1 MDKLIMNRYYRKL
14 KYANLEIDLEFRS
27 EITIICGDNTTE
39 KKHLYTN
46 YWEMNL
52 VNTK

>member
-1 MDKLIMNRYYRKL
+1 MNRYYRKL

-39 KKHLYTN
+39 K
-46 YWEMNL
+46 
-52 VNTK
+52 NTYIQIIGR

>member
-14 KYANLEIDLEFRS
+14 KYANLEIGLEFRS

-39 KKHLYTN
+39 KHLYTN